1 MSLEAKIKEEALALG
16 FDLVGIATA
25 EPPAYLAF
33 FRQWL
38 ADGRHGE
45 MACLARGVKKRANPQ
60 LVLPGAQSIV
70 VVALNYHA
78 VVAQPAASQGKV
90 ARYALG
96 EDYHGVMEQK
106 LAALIEMIR
115 AMMPAAQARA
125 CVDTAPVL
133 ERELAQRAGLGW
145 IAKNTMLL
153 HRRFGQW
160 LLLGEILLDIPL
172 QPDAPVTQ
180 DYCGRC
186 TRCVDACPTRAI
198 LAPRL
203 LDARRCISYLTIELK
218 GSIPPDLRPLI
229 GNRIFGCDDCL
240 EVCPWNRFA
249 RQTREAG
256 FRPRADLTTPELIE
270 LLSLTEEEFRRR
282 FAGSPVLRAKRRG
295 LLRNVCIALGNSRE
309 SQAVPVLTR
318 ALHNAEPLVREHAAW
333 ALEQIG
339 TPRA

>member
-1 MSLEAKIKEEALALG
+1 
-16 FDLVGIATA
+16 
-25 EPPAYLAF
+25 
-33 FRQWL
+33 
-38 ADGRHGE
+38 
-45 MACLARGVKKRANPQ
+45 
-60 LVLPGAQSIV
+60 
-70 VVALNYHA
+70 
-78 VVAQPAASQGKV
+78 
-90 ARYALG
+90 
-96 EDYHGVMEQK
+96 
-106 LAALIEMIR
+106 
-115 AMMPAAQARA
+115 
-125 CVDTAPVL
+125 
-133 ERELAQRAGLGW
+133 
-145 IAKNTMLL
+145 
-153 HRRFGQW
+153 
-160 LLLGEILLDIPL
+160 
-172 QPDAPVTQ
+172 
-180 DYCGRC
+180 
-186 TRCVDACPTRAI
+186 
-198 LAPRL
+198 APRL

-240 EVCPWNRFA
+240 EACPWNRFA